1 MEFAPPP
8 PSTMLVELVW
18 AELSVG
24 FDRKV
29 ISGRGRRD
37 EQTRPARPTD

>member
-1 MEFAPPP
+1 
-8 PSTMLVELVW
+8 MLVELVW